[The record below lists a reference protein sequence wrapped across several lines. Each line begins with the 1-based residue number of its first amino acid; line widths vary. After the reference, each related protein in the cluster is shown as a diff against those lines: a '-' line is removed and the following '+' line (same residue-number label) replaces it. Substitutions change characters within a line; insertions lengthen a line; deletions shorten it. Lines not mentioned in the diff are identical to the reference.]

1 MTNKLQ
7 ANGTHMRRSRPHR
20 KQEGRVSGGIQQ
32 APSRQMRN
40 PYAPMQ
46 LISEDQLED
55 IHQSSLQ
62 LLCKTGIDF
71 QSPKAVEVLR
81 RSGAMVD
88 PNGLRVRFD
97 PDWLMQTLATTPSE
111 FILHGRR
118 QDRDM
123 VIGGNA
129 IAFAMVASTP
139 NVSDLDRGRV
149 MGNFDD
155 YCNLLRLGES
165 LNAVQVQAGYPVE
178 PCDVSVN
185 IRHLVAGE
193 AAARLT
199 TKPIGAY
206 ALGRQRMQDA
216 IDIARISRGIDHAT
230 LLKQPSTHTVV
241 NANSPLIYDGALLE
255 GAMVMAENNQP
266 VIYTPF
272 TLAGAMAPIT
282 MAGAL
287 VQQNAEA
294 LAGLAFHQCV
304 KPGAPAMYGSF
315 TSNVDMKSGSP
326 AFGTPEYSQATIVSG
341 QLARKYNIP
350 LRASNANAS
359 NAPDA
364 QATYES
370 QMSLWACMMGQVNFV
385 IHGLGWIEGGLC
397 TSFEKVI
404 IDAEMIQMLQAFM
417 QPMDTSADALGVDAI
432 AAVGPGS
439 HFFASPH
446 TLSRYQNAFYTPL
459 LSDWSNFENWRDA
472 GAMDATQRANKI
484 WKKILQEYEE
494 PKLDAAI
501 DAELTDFVQRR
512 ISEGGAA
519 PGTW

>member
-1 MTNKLQ
+1 
-7 ANGTHMRRSRPHR
+7 MRRSRANR
-20 KQEGRVSGGIQQ
+20 SKSTRSSGGTNQTSSQ
-32 APSRQMRN
+32 QMRN

-55 IHQSSLQ
+55 IHQASLK
-62 LLCKTGIDF
+62 LLCETGIDF
-71 QSPKAVEVLR
+71 QSPKAVDILR
-81 RSGAMVD
+81 RAGAMVD
-88 PNGLRVRFD
+88 DNGLRVMFD
-97 PDWLMQTLATTPSE
+97 PDWIMQTIATTPSE

-118 QDRDM
+118 PDRHIAM
-123 VIGGNA
+123 GGNS

-139 NVSDLDRGRV
+139 NVSDLDRGRIT
-149 MGNFDD
+149 GNYDD
-155 YCNLLRLGES
+155 FCNLLRLGES
-165 LNAVQVQAGYPVE
+165 LNSVQLQAGFPVE
-178 PCDVSVN
+178 PCDINVN
-185 IRHLVAGE
+185 TRHLVAG
-193 AAARLT
+193 AAMARLT
-199 TKPIGAY
+199 TKPVGGY
-206 ALGRQRMQDA
+206 ALGRQRMQDTM
-216 IDIARISRGIDHAT
+216 DIVRISRGIDHAT
-230 LLKQPSTHTVV
+230 LLKEPSIHTVV
-241 NANSPLIYDGALLE
+241 NSNSPLIYDGALLE
-255 GAMVMAENNQP
+255 GAIVMAENNQP

-287 VQQNAEA
+287 VQQNAEC

-304 KPGAPAMYGSF
+304 NPGAPAMYGSF

-341 QLARKYNIP
+341 QLARKYGIP

-370 QMSLWACMMGQVNFV
+370 QMSLWACMLGQVNYV
-385 IHGLGWIEGGLC
+385 LHGLGWIEGGLC
-397 TSFEKVI
+397 TSYEKVI
-404 IDAEMIQMLQAFM
+404 LDAEMIQMQKAFLK
-417 QPMDTSADALGVDAI
+417 PMDTSVDSLAVDAI

-446 TLSRYQNAFYTPL
+446 TMSRYEDAFYSPL
-459 LSDWSNFENWRDA
+459 LSNWSNFENWRDA

-484 WKKILQEYEE
+484 WKQMLEDYEE

-501 DAELTDFVQRR
+501 DDELTDFVERR
-512 ISEGGAA
+512 TREGGAV
-519 PGTW
+519 PGT